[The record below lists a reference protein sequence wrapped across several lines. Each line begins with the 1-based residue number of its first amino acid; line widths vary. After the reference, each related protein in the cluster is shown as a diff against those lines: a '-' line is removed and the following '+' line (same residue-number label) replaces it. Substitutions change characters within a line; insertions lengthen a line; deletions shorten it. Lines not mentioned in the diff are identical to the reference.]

1 MMLFRPDG
9 FIPAARSKQVKKAEQ
24 QVLQSQ
30 EEILAEHPVL
40 RVEGPEGVEV

>member
-24 QVLQSQ
+24 SVLAN
-30 EEILAEHPVL
+30 L
-40 RVEGPEGVEV
+40 EVGE